1 MTKESGAMTKI
12 TQEAR
17 QVDTGGKVSRVNLPP
32 TETRWKKGC
41 PSPNPSGR
49 TRTAEISQVVRETL
63 GREDP
68 RTRRTELET
77 IVQNWVR
84 RAKQG
89 DTKKGEILFAYCF
102 GRPKQSIE
110 ASGADGNPLGMLVR
124 IIHIGAK
131 SDSEDGKIGDSQ

>member
-1 MTKESGAMTKI
+1 MAKRLNKTRET
-12 TQEAR
+12 R
-17 QVDTGGKVSRVNLPP
+17 QVDAKGKRNNGNNPP
-32 TETRWKKGC
+32 AETRWKKGC
-41 PSPNPSGR
+41 ASPNPAGR
-49 TRTAEISQVVRETL
+49 PRTAEISAVVREAL

-102 GRPKQSIE
+102 GRPKQPIE
-110 ASGADGNPLGMLVR
+110 GLGAIPVHLFTNVQFPP
-124 IIHIGAK
+124 K
-131 SDSEDGKIGDSQ
+131 

>member
-1 MTKESGAMTKI
+1 MTKK
-12 TQEAR
+12 TQKAR
-17 QVDTGGKVSRVNLPP
+17 GVNSAGGFNPP
-32 TETRWKKGC
+32 PKETRWKKGC

-49 TRTAEISQVVRETL
+49 TRTAEISAVVRETL
-63 GREDP
+63 AREDP

-89 DTKKGEILFAYCF
+89 DTKKGELLFAYCF

-110 ASGADGNPLGMLVR
+110 ATGMETLAVR
-124 IIHIGAK
+124 VIHITGAK
-131 SDSEDGKIGDSQ
+131 DESGQVSNS